1 MTEVKHN
8 LQIIIVVFQGIR
20 NTLAA
25 YFRDRHWSTCYLP
38 LTCGFFKVL
47 TLVEGTTQSKNHG
60 ILHEGASNLKDED
73 LRSIYL
79 VQGSDSPDIH

>member
-20 NTLAA
+20 NMLAA
-25 YFRDRHWSTCYLP
+25 HCRNRYWSTCYISLMY
-38 LTCGFFKVL
+38 GFFKVL
-47 TLVEGTTQSKNHG
+47 KLVEGTTQSKNHG

-73 LRSIYL
+73 L
-79 VQGSDSPDIH
+79 